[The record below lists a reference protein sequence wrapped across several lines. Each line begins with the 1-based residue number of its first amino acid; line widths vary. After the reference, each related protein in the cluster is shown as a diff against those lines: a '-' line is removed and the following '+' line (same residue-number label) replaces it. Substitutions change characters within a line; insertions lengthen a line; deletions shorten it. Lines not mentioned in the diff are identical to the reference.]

1 MYTSLKGSTLF
12 LGMSLLASAGFAQ
25 TPTGVIVPHET
36 VLAAS
41 FNGSLSVR
49 DNDPGDHFSV
59 TLADDN
65 GVFPK
70 HSKVDGHIIRIRWAT
85 RFHPASMDLKFDD
98 VMYPNGRIVPIDAV
112 PVPIDSK
119 YVHRGPDGRMYMN
132 MNAVNPGAYW
142 AAGTVGGLIV
152 GGIFRRPF
160 LGGFIGGFV
169 GAIAGAAAR
178 DNPDNYRV
186 ARKGDKIGV
195 LFRTDVSAD
204 GTSVAPVPPP
214 PAAPASSALP
224 AQHAASAEVKLGDH
238 VVNFPDGQKPY
249 WNNDV
254 LMVPLPVMADELD
267 LSVDQ
272 REDGPI
278 YIENEN
284 NMLHLEQGSPEYR
297 LNGARGTLHA
307 PVENKGE
314 VTYVPIEIIAEIS
327 ARTVYV
333 DGTKLPK
340 KT

>member
-1 MYTSLKGSTLF
+1 MYTSLKGSTLL
-12 LGMSLLASAGFAQ
+12 LGISLLIGSGFAQ
-25 TPTGVIVPHET
+25 ANPGVIVEHDT
-36 VLAAS
+36 VLPGT

-49 DNDPGDHFSV
+49 DNDPGDHFSI

-65 GVFPK
+65 GIFPK
-70 HSKVDGHIIRIRWAT
+70 HSKVDGHIARIRWAT
-85 RFHPASMDLKFDD
+85 RFHPASMDLRLDD
-98 VMYPNGRIVPIDAV
+98 VMYPNGRIIPIDAV

-142 AAGTVGGLIV
+142 AAGTVGGLVV
-152 GGIFRRPF
+152 GGIFHRPLLGGF
-160 LGGFIGGFV
+160 LGGFI

-195 LFRTDVSAD
+195 LFRRDVFAD
-204 GTSVAPVPPP
+204 GASGPPVSPPP
-214 PAAPASSALP
+214 PVAPPVGPGTHRAN
-224 AQHAASAEVKLGDH
+224 AEVRLGDH

-249 WNNDV
+249 WENDV

-267 LSVDQ
+267 LTVDQ

-284 NMLHLEQGSPEYR
+284 NMLHLEQGSAEYR
-297 LNGARGTLHA
+297 LNGAHGTLPA
-307 PVENKGE
+307 PVENRGD
-314 VTYVPIEIIAEIS
+314 VTYVPLDIIADIS